1 MSKIAVQI
9 PEVVDITIYKE
20 DESQE
25 ENETNHQVN
34 KNKEDKISE
43 GMKED

>member
-1 MSKIAVQI
+1 MQFS
-9 PEVVDITIYKE
+9 EVVDIIIYKE
-20 DESQE
+20 YESQE